1 MKDYTRVYLIRHG
14 HLVNSHTGVYN
25 GHTDI
30 ELSPEGI
37 AQTIDVADSFRDKT
51 IRAIYSSDLKR
62 SCEGATMIASSLGL
76 AIIPTKAFRERDF
89 GLWEGLTPD
98 EIQAKYS
105 DLWKNWM
112 IDPAG
117 TCPPEGEPLSDMQ
130 KRIWKELEIILE
142 RHKGKEVILF
152 THAGVNRVILCHALN
167 LDIENCF
174 RIQQDFCGISIVD
187 FFETTAVVRL
197 MNGSAGM

>member
-30 ELSPEGI
+30 ELSPEGLT
-37 AQTIDVADSFRDKT
+37 QTISVAESFRDKS
-51 IRAIYSSDLKR
+51 ISAIYSSDLKR

-76 AIIPTKAFRERDF
+76 EIISTKAFRERDF

-98 EIQAKYS
+98 EIQSKYS

-130 KRIWKELEIILE
+130 KRIWKELEIILKT
-142 RHKGKEVILF
+142 HKGKEVILF

-167 LDIENCF
+167 LGIENCF
-174 RIQQDFCGISIVD
+174 RLQQDFCGISIVD